1 MDLFEHQG
9 KGLFAAAGI
18 PVLPSRL
25 ARSPEEAERAA
36 AKLGLPVAVKAQV
49 LSGGRGKAGGVRVVR
64 RPDEVAPAAAE
75 ILRLIINGKPVQAL
89 LVEQGVRVMR
99 ELYAAITLD
108 RAARR
113 PLLMLSAAGGIH
125 IEQAAREV
133 PEQLMRTHVHP
144 LRGLDAVQLDRLGA
158 FCAVAGDGLQ
168 HQVIDVLQRM
178 WQLYREHDLT
188 LVEVNPLAVVAGDGL
203 PAGAPRVVALDAK
216 VSVDDNALF
225 RHPDL
230 AAMRP
235 AEDAAEREAREAG
248 IAYVTLTGDV
258 GVLGNG
264 AGLVMSTL
272 DLLAAAGGRGANFC
286 DVGGGAR
293 AERVAA
299 ALNIICADP
308 RVRAVLVNIFG
319 GITRGDEVARGVLA
333 WHRSAAENGRRLPI
347 VVRLDGSN
355 AAEGRALLSGAG
367 IAGLVAVETALEAVQ
382 RVVAAV
388 HGPRGA

>member
-1 MDLFEHQG
+1 MDLFEYQG
-9 KGLFAAAGI
+9 KELFAAAGI

-36 AKLGLPVAVKAQV
+36 AELGFPVAIKAQV

-64 RPDEVAPAAAE
+64 RPEEVAPTAAD
-75 ILRLIINGKPVQAL
+75 ILALTINGRPVRAL
-89 LVEQGVRVMR
+89 LVERGVRVVR

-113 PLLMLSAAGGIH
+113 PLLMLSTAGGMD
-125 IEQAAREV
+125 IERAAREA
-133 PEQLMRTHVHP
+133 PESMIRTHVHP
-144 LRGLDAVQLDRLGA
+144 LRGLDSAQLDRLAA
-158 FCAVAGDGLQ
+158 FCAVADDGVRQ
-168 HQVIDVLQRM
+168 WAVDVLQCM
-178 WQLYREHDLT
+178 WQLYRECDAT
-188 LVEVNPLAVVAGDGL
+188 LVEVNPLAVIAGDGSQ
-203 PAGAPRVVALDAK
+203 ASASRVVALDAK

-225 RHPDL
+225 RQPDL

-235 AEDAAEREAREAG
+235 EEDPAERAAREAG

-272 DLLAAAGGRGANFC
+272 DLLATAGGRGANFC

-299 ALNIICADP
+299 ALNIICADA

-319 GITRGDEVARGVLA
+319 GITRGDEVARGVLEWYRTA
-333 WHRSAAENGRRLPI
+333 VETGRHLPI

-355 AAEGRALLSGAG
+355 AAEGRALLSGAR
-367 IAGLVAVETALEAVQ
+367 IADLVAVETALEAAE
-382 RVVAAV
+382 RVVV
-388 HGPRGA
+388 TIGEKRRD